1 MPTLPEII
9 ERLSFLATTPA
20 VVAVMFTAGILVV
33 IKDWRI
39 SLLALAIQYIVVGL
53 LLAGVIRLE
62 LAAIKTLVG
71 AMLCL
76 NLYITARRV
85 DWGRPAP
92 ASLRAENQALPAQA
106 PGSQSPAPHA
116 GASGTL
122 PTELPFRFLA
132 ALLVVMAAYSGASA
146 HPLPDVSEAISLAT
160 YTLAALGLLAM
171 GLTDEPLKAGLGL
184 LTFFSAFELYYTVL
198 EPSIIVVGFLGLA
211 NFLIALAIAYLTVAR
226 AAFVT
231 GGSPP
236 ATSPPRPGTV
246 SGRKGEVEPEGA
258 PEGNSQ

>member
-9 ERLSFLATTPA
+9 ERLSFFATTPA
-20 VVAVMFTAGILVV
+20 VVAVMFTAGTMVV
-33 IKDWRI
+33 IKDWRV
-39 SLLALAIQYIVVGL
+39 SLLALVIQYVIVGL
-53 LLAGVIRLE
+53 LLTGAVRVE

-76 NLYITARRV
+76 ILYITARHV

-92 ASLRAENQALPAQA
+92 APPPTEREGELAEPTASPRTRPALRAGLSSAEA
-106 PGSQSPAPHA
+106 A
-116 GASGTL
+116 GARGTL

-132 ALLVVMAAYSGASA
+132 ALLVMVAAYSGASTYR
-146 HPLPDVSEAISLAT
+146 LPDVNEAISLAV

-184 LTFFSAFELYYTVL
+184 LTFVSAFELFYTVL
-198 EPSIIVVGFLGLA
+198 EPSLFVVGFLGLA

-226 AAFVT
+226 AASSLRT
-231 GGSPP
+231 
-236 ATSPPRPGTV
+236 
-246 SGRKGEVEPEGA
+246 
-258 PEGNSQ
+258 

>member
-20 VVAVMFTAGILVV
+20 VVALMFTAGILVV

-39 SLLALAIQYIVVGL
+39 SLLALAIQYVIVGV
-53 LLAGVIRLE
+53 LLAGAIRLE

-92 ASLRAENQALPAQA
+92 ASLGAERLTISA
-106 PGSQSPAPHA
+106 PREGK
-116 GASGTL
+116 SGML

-132 ALLVVMAAYSGASA
+132 ALMVIVAAYGGALA
-146 HPLPDVSEAISLAT
+146 YPLPDVSEAISLAT

-198 EPSIIVVGFLGLA
+198 EPSLIVVGFLGLA

-226 AAFVT
+226 AAFVVE
-231 GGSPP
+231 GAP
-236 ATSPPRPGTV
+236 AAIAAPQPSAAK
-246 SGRKGEVEPEGA
+246 GRKEEVELEGG